1 MKTKYIIVDSYG
13 KLPMFGGIYGPV
25 STPFDANINAV
36 IAAVNSGKKVYEV
49 NKANPKQ
56 KVLLTRHNVLGNNFK
71 STRDKAIERQK
82 AFIKSQIAA
91 KAATTVLTP
100 AAVSTARIEVTPPAP
115 APVQNDSIDN
125 FGKIG
130 ATDGFSSNI
139 QSTVEE
145 ERI

>member
-1 MKTKYIIVDSYG
+1 MKTKYIIVNSYG

-25 STPFDANINAV
+25 STPFDADINAV

-71 STRDKAIERQK
+71 TTRDKAIERQK

-91 KAATTVLTP
+91 KAVTSVPTP
-100 AAVSTARIEVTPPAP
+100 AAVSTPVKITPLAP
-115 APVQNDSIDN
+115 APVQDDSIDN

-145 ERI
+145 ERV